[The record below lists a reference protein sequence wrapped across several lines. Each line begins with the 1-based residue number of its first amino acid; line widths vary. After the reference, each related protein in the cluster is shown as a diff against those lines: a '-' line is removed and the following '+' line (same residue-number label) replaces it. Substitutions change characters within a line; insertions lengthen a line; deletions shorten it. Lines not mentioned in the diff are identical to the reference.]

1 MQFEMNRTW
10 SEAMALVRSNFQ
22 LLALLAGLF
31 MLLPSLILVVSMPQL
46 LTVGLPDAASS
57 NPEQAAEQMMAVMPS
72 LFGVI
77 LVILVISM
85 IGYAS
90 MVALIGPDRPTVGG
104 AIGKAV
110 RSLPT
115 LVGVLLIFIVGYFI
129 AAFVIGMVVG
139 LLAAAIGALTGSGA
153 AGFLMAIVMLA
164 IVGYICTRL
173 SLILPVVVLDG
184 VRNPFAAYGRSW
196 RLTGPDHMKIFGFFA
211 LLFVAYFVVALL
223 LVTVMGAMG
232 MVVGGT
238 GAFLFGIVSGLIGM
252 VVSMIVTGILVS
264 MHGQLG
270 GISAGAV
277 SETFE

>member
-31 MLLPSLILVVSMPQL
+31 MLLPSLILVVTMPQL
-46 LTVGLPDAASS
+46 LTVGLPDAAGS
-57 NPEQAAEQMMAVMPS
+57 NPEQAAEQMMAAAPS
-72 LFGVI
+72 LFGVL
-77 LVILVISM
+77 LVILVISL
-85 IGYAS
+85 IGYAA
-90 MVALIGPDRPTVGG
+90 MVALIGRDRPTVGG
-104 AIGKAV
+104 AIGTAV

-115 LVGVLLIFIVGYFI
+115 LIGVLLIFIVGYLVG
-129 AAFVIGMVVG
+129 AFVLGVVVG

-153 AGFLMAIVMLA
+153 AGFLMAIALLV

-196 RLTGPDHMKIFGFFA
+196 RLTGPDHLRIFGFFA
-211 LLFVAYFVVALL
+211 LLFVAYCVIALL
-223 LVTVMGAMG
+223 LVAVMGAMG
-232 MVVGGT
+232 MVAGGAGT
-238 GAFLFGIVSGLIGM
+238 FLFGIVSGLIGV

-264 MHGQLG
+264 MHGQLA
-270 GISAGAV
+270 GISTGAV

>member
-31 MLLPSLILVVSMPQL
+31 MLLPSLIIVVAMPQL
-46 LTVGLPDAASS
+46 LTVGMPADAGS

-77 LVILVISM
+77 LVILVLSM
-85 IGYAS
+85 IGYAA
-90 MVALIGPDRPTVGG
+90 MIALIGRDRPTVGD
-104 AIGKAV
+104 AIGMAL

-115 LVGVLLIFIVGYFI
+115 LIGVLLIFIVGYI
-129 AAFVIGMVVG
+129 VCAFVLGIVVG
-139 LLAAAIGALTGSGA
+139 LVAAAIGAIAGGGA
-153 AGFLMAIVMLA
+153 AGMLMAIALLV

-196 RLTGPDHMKIFGFFA
+196 RLTAADHMRIFGFFV
-211 LLFVAYFVVALL
+211 LLFIAYFVIALL
-223 LVTVMGAMG
+223 LVSVMGALG
-232 MVVGGT
+232 MVAGGT

-264 MHGQLG
+264 MHGQLA